1 MLLIFKKNSATS
13 VYQDIRDYFLT
24 NAIAF
29 RDFDIYQRQGFI
41 ITHQLPA
48 DFPFYAYFEEVI
60 EEQDYYFVD
69 KKMKADASS
78 FLIGTHSI
86 SRKHL
91 SLIAGPCSIE
101 SQVQIMQIAKAVK
114 SSGAHILR
122 GGAFKPRSSCYRFQG
137 LGIEGLNYLS
147 LAAKK
152 YDLLCISEIMDA
164 THIDAFLEHVDI
176 IQVGARNMQNF
187 ALLNVLG
194 GYKKPVLLK
203 RGMSA
208 TYHEFL
214 MAAEYLVSQGNE
226 EVILCERG
234 IRSFETHTRNTLD
247 LAAIPVLKDLSH
259 LPVVVD
265 PSHGVGIRKYVPQ
278 MAMAGIAAGAD
289 GVMVEV
295 HTHPEQSISDAKQT
309 LSVEEFD
316 NLVGQIK
323 LLLPIFNKSMD

>member
-1 MLLIFKKNSATS
+1 MLLIFKKNSAAPI
-13 VYQDIRDYFLT
+13 YQDICGYFLT

-48 DFPFYAYFEEVI
+48 DFPFDAYFEEVI

-69 KKMKADASS
+69 KKIKADASS

-101 SQVQIMQIAKAVK
+101 SQEQIMQIAKAVK

-147 LAAKK
+147 LAAKEQ
-152 YDLLCISEIMDA
+152 DLLCISEIMDA

-194 GYKKPVLLK
+194 SYKKPVLLK

-234 IRSFETHTRNTLD
+234 IRSFENHTRNTLD
-247 LAAIPVLKDLSH
+247 LATIPVLKDLSH

-278 MAMAGIAAGAD
+278 MAMAGVAAGAD

-323 LLLPIFNKSMD
+323 LLLPILNKSMD

>member
-1 MLLIFKKNSATS
+1 MLLIFKKNSAATI
-13 VYQDIRDYFLT
+13 YQDIRGYFLT

-48 DFPFYAYFEEVI
+48 DFPFDAYFEEVI

-69 KKMKADASS
+69 KKIKADASS

-101 SQVQIMQIAKAVK
+101 SQEQIMQIAKAVK

-137 LGIEGLNYLS
+137 LGLEGLKFLS
-147 LAAKK
+147 HAAKEQ
-152 YDLLCISEIMDA
+152 DLLCISEIMDA

-203 RGMSA
+203 RGISA

-234 IRSFETHTRNTLD
+234 IRGFENHTRNTLD
-247 LAAIPVLKDLSH
+247 LASIPILKDLSH

-278 MAMAGIAAGAD
+278 MAIAGVAAGAD

-323 LLLPIFNKSMD
+323 LLLPILNKSMD